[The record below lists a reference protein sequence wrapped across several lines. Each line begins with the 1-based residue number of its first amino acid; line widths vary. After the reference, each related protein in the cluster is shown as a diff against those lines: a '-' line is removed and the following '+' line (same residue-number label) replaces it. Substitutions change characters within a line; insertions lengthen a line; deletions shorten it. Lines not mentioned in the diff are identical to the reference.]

1 MTRCP
6 DRGQGRKS
14 RLLAKMA
21 SPGGTHRTQDAAF
34 PTVYDRIGRY
44 RHLSRRWT
52 GSRGPCLPSGRSRLP
67 RRVPMTEG
75 SGRGRSC
82 ITRSHD
88 HRGDHGQD
96 FSTPRRTTHVRRR
109 AGARRTGAGRLRAA
123 QAAAGTAAGER
134 AAADLHSEPTNTGDP
149 RALAEAAPTDPGCTP
164 ICLPGQ
170 EPQTDPN
177 TKLADPGPVPAP
189 ACVPI
194 CPPSDPGTVQPF
206 AQAAQ
211 RCIRIPI
218 PCLPGVDIPGC
229 VNFCPPGQETQPPAA
244 NLEPAPELSAV
255 HAAVRPDPT
264 GVAGRV

>member
-1 MTRCP
+1 M
-6 DRGQGRKS
+6 GRI
-14 RLLAKMA
+14 
-21 SPGGTHRTQDAAF
+21 F
-34 PTVYDRIGRY
+34 
-44 RHLSRRWT
+44 RH
-52 GSRGPCLPSGRSRLP
+52 
-67 RRVPMTEG
+67 
-75 SGRGRSC
+75 
-82 ITRSHD
+82 
-88 HRGDHGQD
+88 
-96 FSTPRRTTHVRRR
+96 R
-109 AGARRTGAGRLRAA
+109 AGRRMFVGVLALAGLALVA
-123 QAAAGTAAGER
+123 CEPLKQPPAPPPA
-134 AAADLHSEPTNTGDP
+134 SELPQICIPNPTYTGDP

-177 TKLADPGPVPAP
+177 TKLADPGPAPAP

-244 NLEPAPELSAV
+244 NLEPAPELTRCTPLCVLIPPGSPGACETV
-255 HAAVRPDPT
+255 PPERK
-264 GVAGRV
+264 